1 MLTNDLITAL
11 IAAVDNKLA
20 GTDALTLEELE
31 QAQRL
36 VQARVALESLA
47 ENQVR

>member
-11 IAAVDNKLA
+11 IAAVDSKLA
-20 GTDALTLEELE
+20 STDALTMEELE

-36 VQARVALESLA
+36 VQARVVLESLA
-47 ENQVR
+47 NTRP

>member
-11 IAAVDNKLA
+11 IAAVDSKLA
-20 GTDALTLEELE
+20 STDALTIEELE

-36 VQARVALESLA
+36 VQARIVLESLA
-47 ENQVR
+47 DSRP